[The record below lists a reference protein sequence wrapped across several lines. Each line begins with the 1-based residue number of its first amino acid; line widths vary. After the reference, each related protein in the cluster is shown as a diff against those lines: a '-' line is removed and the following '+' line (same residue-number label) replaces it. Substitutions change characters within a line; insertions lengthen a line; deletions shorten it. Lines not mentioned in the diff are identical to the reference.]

1 MAEKKF
7 AIALSE
13 KGNEDAAKEISLKIK
28 SVFAH
33 SVKYVL
39 LFYTPHYQAHSIAKT
54 LQFTL
59 NPEGLF
65 GITSPLL
72 IFEGRLIEKGIIA
85 CCINKKEAQLKGAVL
100 KEKSG
105 ALSSWLGNTVKEF
118 GSKKNNLLSLFS
130 GQGQRLECLR
140 ELNSALAQGLDVL
153 GAGYIKKGT
162 ATYLQIA
169 NTASPG
175 DLNIIS
181 KGLNIN
187 NFRLEGYLALGK
199 PFTITKVVGKS
210 EIIAEI
216 NNEPAINIY
225 RHYLEEKFEIFKN
238 KRLFLYYPLGTEK
251 NKKTRLISIRD
262 YLEDGSL
269 ICTGTVKEG
278 DNAQIL
284 LLQADSFLES
294 LKKEL
299 NTIGKS
305 SEGVAFMINS
315 LVRKKILT
323 PVAAEEELR
332 WVRKYLSE
340 QFSFFGIYADYSF
353 LADRKN
359 KEIEIEAA
367 SSLMTL
373 WT

>member
-1 MAEKKF
+1 
-7 AIALSE
+7 
-13 KGNEDAAKEISLKIK
+13 
-28 SVFAH
+28 
-33 SVKYVL
+33 
-39 LFYTPHYQAHSIAKT
+39 
-54 LQFTL
+54 
-59 NPEGLF
+59 
-65 GITSPLL
+65 
-72 IFEGRLIEKGIIA
+72 
-85 CCINKKEAQLKGAVL
+85 
-100 KEKSG
+100 
-105 ALSSWLGNTVKEF
+105 
-118 GSKKNNLLSLFS
+118 
-130 GQGQRLECLR
+130 
-140 ELNSALAQGLDVL
+140 
-153 GAGYIKKGT
+153 
-162 ATYLQIA
+162 
-169 NTASPG
+169 
-175 DLNIIS
+175 
-181 KGLNIN
+181 
-187 NFRLEGYLALGK
+187 
-199 PFTITKVVGKS
+199 
-210 EIIAEI
+210 
-216 NNEPAINIY
+216 
-225 RHYLEEKFEIFKN
+225 
-238 KRLFLYYPLGTEK
+238 
-251 NKKTRLISIRD
+251 
-262 YLEDGSL
+262 L

>member
-1 MAEKKF
+1 MIEKKF

-13 KGNEDAAKEISLKIK
+13 KSGEDAAKEISLKIK
-28 SVFAH
+28 SVFPRA
-33 SVKYVL
+33 VKYVIV
-39 LFYTPHYQAHSIAKT
+39 FFTPHYQAHNIAKT

-85 CCINKKEAQLKGAVL
+85 WAINKREARLKGAVL
-100 KEKSG
+100 KESPG
-105 ALSSWLGNTVKEF
+105 QLDSWLGNTLKEF
-118 GSKKNNLLSLFS
+118 KGKKKNLLSLFS
-130 GQGQRLECLR
+130 GQGQRLQCLK
-140 ELNSALAQGLDVL
+140 ELNSATAQGLDII

-169 NTASPG
+169 NAASEG
-175 DLNIIS
+175 ALNIIS

-187 NFRLEGYLALGK
+187 AFRLEGYLPLGK
-199 PFTITKVVGKS
+199 PFVITKILGKS

-216 NNEPAINIY
+216 NAEPAINIY
-225 RHYLEEKFEIFKN
+225 RHYLQEKFETFKN
-238 KRLFLYYPLGTEK
+238 KRLFLYYPLGIEE
-251 NKKTRLISIRD
+251 NGKTRLVSIRD

-269 ICTGTVKEG
+269 VCTGTVKEG
-278 DNAQIL
+278 DSAQIL
-284 LLQADSFLES
+284 LLHPDSFLES

-299 NTIGKS
+299 NAMGKS

-315 LVRKKILT
+315 LIRKKILT
-323 PVAAEEELR
+323 PAAAEEELR

-340 QFSFFGIYADYSF
+340 QFLFLGIYADYSF
-353 LADRKN
+353 LADKKN